1 MNALTVSMTAFAVV
15 FLVYYLMGR
24 QDYPG
29 QYKRPILGAIK
40 PAVIAACV
48 VGGVAGVFTY

>member
-1 MNALTVSMTAFAVV
+1 MTALTAFLTAFAAV
-15 FLVYYLMGR
+15 FLVAYVMGR

-29 QYKRPILGAIK
+29 EYKRPIVGAIK

-48 VGGVAGVFTY
+48 AGVIFWALG